1 MALVPDQKFSTFQNG
16 GDLIIGDIIVGLRDG
31 LNTRFNYTGELPAGV
46 VVPVDQGGTGATT
59 ASQARINL
67 GLGTIAVQDA
77 SAVNITGGNAD
88 LTTGTIATSPIS
100 GLDIVNKDYVDGL
113 IIPGVTSVTGTANRI
128 TSTGGFTPVID
139 IASTYVGQTS
149 ITTLGTI
156 ATGTWQGTL
165 IGITY
170 GGTGVSSVTTT
181 PTASSFAGW
190 DTHKNLSA
198 SNLINGFTTT
208 ATAAGVTVLTVS
220 STYIQE
226 FTGAT
231 TQTVVMPVAATIV
244 AGQSYYI
251 INNSSGNIT
260 LQSSGANT
268 ILVMAG
274 NTSAIVTCV
283 LNSGTTAASWNAT
296 YIVDAGGGVSPGT
309 INQLAWYSATGNT
322 VSGLATANSGVL
334 VTSAGGVPS
343 ISTTLPAGLTIPG
356 YTGGFRSTVVQTFSA
371 SGTYT
376 PTANMVYAIIE
387 AVGGG
392 GGGGGAATPPATTSR
407 SGAAG
412 GSGSYSRAYVTAATV
427 GASQTVT
434 IGAGGTA
441 GSTAGGNGGA
451 GGSTSVGAICIA
463 NGGGGGTGTATL
475 GAGGAG
481 GTAGTGD
488 VTIVGNAGGG
498 THVTVTNSASANPSV
513 GAPSYFGGG
522 ASAIATSGAGLNGTT
537 GGGASGGYS
546 INPAGAAAGGVGGA
560 GYVVITEFIS

>member
-100 GLDIVNKDYVDGL
+100 NLDIVNKDYVDGL
-113 IIPGVTSVTGTANRI
+113 I
-128 TSTGGFTPVID
+128 
-139 IASTYVGQTS
+139 
-149 ITTLGTI
+149 
-156 ATGTWQGTL
+156 
-165 IGITY
+165 
-170 GGTGVSSVTTT
+170 
-181 PTASSFAGW
+181 
-190 DTHKNLSA
+190 
-198 SNLINGFTTT
+198 NGFTTT
-208 ATAAGVTVLTVS
+208 ATAAGITTLTVS

-296 YIVDAGGGVSPGT
+296 YIVDAGGGVAPGT

-322 VSGLATANSGVL
+322 VSGLATANNGVL
-334 VTSAGGVPS
+334 VTDAGGVPS

-356 YTGGFRSTVVQTFSA
+356 YGAGFSSVVVQTFSA

-392 GGGGGAATPPATTSR
+392 GGGGGTTAAVATTAS

-412 GSGSYSRAYVTAATV
+412 GSGGYSRSYVTAATV

-441 GSTAGGNGGA
+441 GTSAGGSGGA
-451 GGSTSVGAICIA
+451 GGNTSVGAICIA
-463 NGGGGGTGTATL
+463 NGGSGGNGSAVGF
-475 GAGGAG
+475 AGGAG

-488 VTIVGNAGGG
+488 VTVVGNAGGPRFQ
-498 THVTVTNSASANPSV
+498 TVTNSASGYPLP

-522 ASAIATSGAGLNGTT
+522 ALAPASTSAAGNSGTR
-537 GGGASGGYS
+537 GGGASGAIS
-546 INPAGAAAGGVGGA
+546 VNPAGAAAGGVGGA

>member
-113 IIPGVTSVTGTANRI
+113 I
-128 TSTGGFTPVID
+128 
-139 IASTYVGQTS
+139 
-149 ITTLGTI
+149 
-156 ATGTWQGTL
+156 
-165 IGITY
+165 
-170 GGTGVSSVTTT
+170 
-181 PTASSFAGW
+181 
-190 DTHKNLSA
+190 
-198 SNLINGFTTT
+198 NGFTTT
-208 ATAAGVTVLTVS
+208 ATAAGITTLTVS

-296 YIVDAGGGVSPGT
+296 YIVDAGGGVAPGT

-392 GGGGGAATPPATTSR
+392 GGGGGAATPPATTGR

-412 GSGSYSRAYVTAATV
+412 GSGSYSRSYVTAATV